1 MESCW
6 RLFVLVFLILPPA
19 PQFAQE
25 IVIPPPVVGYTGS
38 YAILPCKLPNPGVN
52 KLTQMQWD
60 YVVQNTSKQILI
72 YLPPLNVSIPDS
84 PLKGRFSLKY
94 SSEHDFSAVIREV
107 VMADRGQYTCSLNV
121 FPSGIF
127 KLNTQ
132 LVVQDQ
138 KPLSYGALIGI
149 VMAVAVK
156 LSLVIMVAYA
166 AIVRKR
172 KTTLNQIGLVPSDT
186 SGAETTGASGA
197 KREEDLVYTDIGF
210 IYSSGFNQPTSNVE
224 NTLSSNEKHAEEDD
238 VTYSQVTVP
247 RKKKNKER
255 DTTV

>member
-6 RLFVLVFLILPPA
+6 RLFVLVFLILPP
-19 PQFAQE
+19 
-25 IVIPPPVVGYTGS
+25 
-38 YAILPCKLPNPGVN
+38 
-52 KLTQMQWD
+52 
-60 YVVQNTSKQILI
+60 
-72 YLPPLNVSIPDS
+72 
-84 PLKGRFSLKY
+84 
-94 SSEHDFSAVIREV
+94 
-107 VMADRGQYTCSLNV
+107 
-121 FPSGIF
+121 
-127 KLNTQ
+127 
-132 LVVQDQ
+132 DQ
-138 KPLSYGALIGI
+138 KPLSYAALIGI
-149 VMAVAVK
+149 SMAVAVK

-197 KREEDLVYTDIGF
+197 KREEDLVYAGI
-210 IYSSGFNQPTSNVE
+210 GFNQPTSNVE

>member
-6 RLFVLVFLILPPA
+6 RLFVLVFLILPTA

-25 IVIPPPVVGYTGS
+25 IVIPAPVVGYTGS
-38 YAILPCKLPNPGVN
+38 YVILPCKLPNPGVN

-60 YVVQNTSKQILI
+60 YVVKNTSKQILI
-72 YLPPLNVSIPDS
+72 YLPPLNVYIPDS
-84 PLKGRFSLKY
+84 PLKGRFSLKKP
-94 SSEHDFSAVIREV
+94 SEHDFSAVIREV
-107 VMADRGQYTCSLNV
+107 VMTDRGQYTCSLNV

-127 KLNTQ
+127 RLNTQ

-197 KREEDLVYTDIGF
+197 KREEDLVYTGI
-210 IYSSGFNQPTSNVE
+210 GFNQPTSSVE

-247 RKKKNKER
+247 RKKKNEER